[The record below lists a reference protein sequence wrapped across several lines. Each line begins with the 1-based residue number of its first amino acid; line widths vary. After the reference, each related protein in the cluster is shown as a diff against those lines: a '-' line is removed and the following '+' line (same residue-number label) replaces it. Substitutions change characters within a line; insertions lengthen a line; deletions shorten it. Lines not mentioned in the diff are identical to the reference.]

1 MATLRRGLLAA
12 WGWGGTAP
20 RCVMP
25 RPQPSLR
32 HTEAGGRG
40 EGGTG
45 GGGGGVQ
52 ASCRATSRRPCK
64 SPQAPRPTVT

>member
-40 EGGTG
+40 EGG
-45 GGGGGVQ
+45 VQ

>member
-40 EGGTG
+40 RGGRGEG
-45 GGGGGVQ
+45 GGGFKPAAVRR
-52 ASCRATSRRPCK
+52 RAARV
-64 SPQAPRPTVT
+64 SPRKPRARL